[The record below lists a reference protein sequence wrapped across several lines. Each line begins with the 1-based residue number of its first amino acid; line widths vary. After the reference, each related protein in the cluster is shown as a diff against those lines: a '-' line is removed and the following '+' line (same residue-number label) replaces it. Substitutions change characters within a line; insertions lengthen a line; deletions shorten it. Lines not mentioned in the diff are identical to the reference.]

1 MGKTRYLELSQ
12 HATSYV
18 EMFLLLKASGLIYD
32 HLKLAHS
39 FYVSEIAAVAAENS
53 ASQKS
58 GKQMWVYPVELG
70 CWTDAAFDYGFTA
83 AIFFFWNVLKLKIH
97 PIVIFKKSYV
107 SEFVNCF

>member
-18 EMFLLLKASGLIYD
+18 EMFLLLKASGLD

-53 ASQKS
+53 AYSQKS
-58 GKQMWVYPVELG
+58 GKQTRVCPVESG
-70 CWTDAAFDYGFTA
+70 C
-83 AIFFFWNVLKLKIH
+83 
-97 PIVIFKKSYV
+97 
-107 SEFVNCF
+107 

>member
-53 ASQKS
+53 AYSQKS
-58 GKQMWVYPVELG
+58 GKQTRVCPVESG
-70 CWTDAAFDYGFTA
+70 C
-83 AIFFFWNVLKLKIH
+83 
-97 PIVIFKKSYV
+97 
-107 SEFVNCF
+107 